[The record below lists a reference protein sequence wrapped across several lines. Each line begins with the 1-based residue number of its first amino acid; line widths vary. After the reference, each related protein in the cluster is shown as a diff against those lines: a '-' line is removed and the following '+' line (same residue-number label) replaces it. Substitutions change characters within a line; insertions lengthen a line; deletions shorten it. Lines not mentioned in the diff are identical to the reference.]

1 LDRSLKYTTVN
12 KQKGGILLPRTSGS
26 RKKKEIAKKIKKWL
40 AEEGFQASKVQD
52 TNTDFHFQI
61 QNPNMS
67 IIIDK
72 RKIDCVTL
80 VTYMGFPEIDQR
92 MLSYLSKEGKKFF
105 WNLEYALNQLNVM
118 YNIHPSI
125 EEVERIDITKII
137 YFDGLTKHTF
147 FSSLFDIQRGM
158 HCVNIQYQWLSE
170 QGFQ

>member
-1 LDRSLKYTTVN
+1 
-12 KQKGGILLPRTSGS
+12 
-26 RKKKEIAKKIKKWL
+26 
-40 AEEGFQASKVQD
+40 
-52 TNTDFHFQI
+52 
-61 QNPNMS
+61 
-67 IIIDK
+67 
-72 RKIDCVTL
+72 
-80 VTYMGFPEIDQR
+80 MGFPEIDHR

-105 WNLEYALNQLNVM
+105 WNLEYALSQLTVM

-147 FSSLFDIQRGM
+147 FSSLFDIKRGM